1 MNNEIRNIFGDDI
14 DNSII
19 ECMVECLDKM
29 NLTPEQI
36 AEYIGEASELIR
48 ELIYLKASLDGKKE
62 LADKISKAN
71 EFIKL
76 KRNDEFKKS
85 VANGTHED
93 FLANMTWT
101 DKCSLL
107 VGMGL
112 FRIGIPSEKPLTE
125 EEQRYCEIIDN
136 SIQKDMEKE
145 ALSQGFDSVEDWR
158 THNAMENEA
167 LREAL
172 RQGFDSVEDWK
183 THNAMHR
190 MGIETQSGV
199 NILLYEKDDYKR

>member
-1 MNNEIRNIFGDDI
+1 MKSRPLFG
-14 DNSII
+14 SS
-19 ECMVECLDKM
+19 
-29 NLTPEQI
+29 T
-36 AEYIGEASELIR
+36 
-48 ELIYLKASLDGKKE
+48 
-62 LADKISKAN
+62 
-71 EFIKL
+71 
-76 KRNDEFKKS
+76 
-85 VANGTHED
+85 
-93 FLANMTWT
+93 
-101 DKCSLL
+101 
-107 VGMGL
+107 
-112 FRIGIPSEKPLTE
+112 EKGS
-125 EEQRYCEIIDN
+125 CEIIDN